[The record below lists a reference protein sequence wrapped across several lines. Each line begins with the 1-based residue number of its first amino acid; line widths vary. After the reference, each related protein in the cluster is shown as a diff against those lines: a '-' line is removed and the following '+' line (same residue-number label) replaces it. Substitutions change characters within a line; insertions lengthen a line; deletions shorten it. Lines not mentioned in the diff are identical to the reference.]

1 MILLCVSYASRKCE
15 KVFSVCVRGGS
26 GLPCRPPIRVTT
38 QPTHILPTTHT
49 LYNLTARRQRSTQR
63 TPASRVPSHRLPFL
77 IIVGRY
83 RDSQPTPDHACE
95 QAASAQDHH
104 EVRRHSTHTSQSCKS
119 CMQCQMPCDN
129 NIPQKPTT
137 PCASAHRGCDASR
150 LRPLV

>member
-1 MILLCVSYASRKCE
+1 MRRASARKYLACVFVVGVACHAAHPYELRHKS
-15 KVFSVCVRGGS
+15 
-26 GLPCRPPIRVTT
+26 
-38 QPTHILPTTHT
+38 QPTHILPTTPT
-49 LYNLTARRQRSTQR
+49 PSQPDRAATTVRSTHTR
-63 TPASRVPSHRLPFL
+63 EPRPHPHRLPFL

-150 LRPLV
+150 LQVRPLV